1 MNQIDSHTDLCE
13 IPSPFCLLNCLPLSY
28 GGKVEQ
34 GEDILVAAI
43 REVREE
49 SGLVVNPQTVRLV
62 GKFTG

>member
-1 MNQIDSHTDLCE
+1 MLKAQHSVRQTWK
-13 IPSPFCLLNCLPLSY
+13 
-28 GGKVEQ
+28 KVEQ

>member
-1 MNQIDSHTDLCE
+1 MLHKIHSNLDSAYYYTDY
-13 IPSPFCLLNCLPLSY
+13 PFVRY